1 MILKFLRKTNFSE
14 YQEMAAPTFLF
25 IKVKYAFAD
34 QNFRPSLLIN
44 KTIVKKWK
52 NDVFFRFLTR
62 NYKTEKTYSY
72 GKKVVDKFTKLSKID
87 FSVECFEADFLR
99 LTSENVKN

>member
-1 MILKFLRKTNFSE
+1 MEKRC
-14 YQEMAAPTFLF
+14 
-25 IKVKYAFAD
+25 
-34 QNFRPSLLIN
+34 
-44 KTIVKKWK
+44 
-52 NDVFFRFLTR
+52 FFPFLTR

-72 GKKVVDKFTKLSKID
+72 GKNVVDKFTKLSKID